1 MDAEFIV
8 EKMFGTHFFK
18 VPRECVRMWG
28 LSKASFFAYL
38 YDLKA
43 FAEFQGQESFY
54 CTYEKAQNDLGLDPH
69 TIAKY
74 LKFFLELGVLVK
86 LPHKMREK
94 AFYKID
100 CGTFVALIERHASE
114 NNTSATFENVK
125 IPVADYWKNPVGL
138 LENSSSGLLEKS
150 HSNENIYNKILKES
164 KQIYSASENLKAEKP
179 KKESPFDFMAYA
191 AEKWDKAES
200 KLCKREEWLDF
211 MAAKNI
217 ALKAKRKSI
226 TQKMV
231 DLNFNELY
239 KLNEIGENVSARL
252 EKATAEGWQGIW
264 FDRDSREWN
273 KRGACFKSNVTSDTI
288 DYGATPTDSRIAK
301 ITTTYKL
308 N

>member
-1 MDAEFIV
+1 MKSILEREEIGFAQIKNEILQDSDLSLDALGLYCY
-8 EKMFGTHFFK
+8 MFSLPNDWHFSFERLAKCRK
-18 VPRECVRMWG
+18 VGLRTIRRCIAELENKGLLTRTTSYNVAYGCITTYRLYHTPRKNDNATFQNETFQNERSQNEMSQNVRT
-28 LSKASFFAYL
+28 LKTNNNTNKIELKTNKDIYSEPAI
-38 YDLKA
+38 LKA
-43 FAEFQGQESFY
+43 
-54 CTYEKAQNDLGLDPH
+54 
-69 TIAKY
+69 
-74 LKFFLELGVLVK
+74 
-86 LPHKMREK
+86 
-94 AFYKID
+94 
-100 CGTFVALIERHASE
+100 
-114 NNTSATFENVK
+114 
-125 IPVADYWKNPVGL
+125 
-138 LENSSSGLLEKS
+138 KS
-150 HSNENIYNKILKES
+150 
-164 KQIYSASENLKAEKP
+164 EKP
-179 KKESPFDFMAYA
+179 KKEPPFDFMTYA

>member
-1 MDAEFIV
+1 MAGFYTSHSVKTKCALPRKERV
-8 EKMFGTHFFK
+8 MMFKKFRK
-18 VPRECVRMWG
+18 VLQDKFVQIDNRVAQYKG
-28 LSKASFFAYL
+28 LSYAAKGL
-38 YDLKA
+38 YSYMISLPEDWQFSEERL
-43 FAEFQGQESFY
+43 
-54 CTYEKAQNDLGLDPH
+54 
-69 TIAKY
+69 AKV
-74 LKFFLELGVLVK
+74 EGCGVG
-86 LPHKMREK
+86 
-94 AFYKID
+94 KI
-100 CGTFVALIERHASE
+100 
-114 NNTSATFENVK
+114 
-125 IPVADYWKNPVGL
+125 
-138 LENSSSGLLEKS
+138 KS
-150 HSNENIYNKILKES
+150 ILKELFDIGLLKREFYKDEKGYNRAYYS
-164 KQIYSASENLKAEKP
+164 IYDFDTLGNPTLENPTYENPTLENPMHYKENNNTNKIELKTNKDIYSEPVILKAEKP